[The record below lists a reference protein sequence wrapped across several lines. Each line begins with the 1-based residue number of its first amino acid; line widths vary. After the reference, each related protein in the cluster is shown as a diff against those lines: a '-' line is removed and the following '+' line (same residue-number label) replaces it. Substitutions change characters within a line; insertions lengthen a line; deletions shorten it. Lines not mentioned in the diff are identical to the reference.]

1 MRDPVSPSRWGT
13 RSTTQ
18 TASLSN
24 QRLCTIHVC
33 YQWTDRLNEHGTRR
47 SLILL
52 QTDFEAKAYW
62 LHFICSHPD
71 MHLVV
76 PGTCNETVDYIMLIM
91 YMVCQKITVYYEAPV
106 FEAATNIL
114 KA

>member
-1 MRDPVSPSRWGT
+1 
-13 RSTTQ
+13 
-18 TASLSN
+18 
-24 QRLCTIHVC
+24 
-33 YQWTDRLNEHGTRR
+33 
-47 SLILL
+47 
-52 QTDFEAKAYW
+52 
-62 LHFICSHPD
+62 

-114 KA
+114 KAWHKKSLFENSVCLINKQRKQTDLGLSKIA